1 MSKYLVTWV
10 DQLWKDEKDGIVKLL
25 HEKHRTQ
32 VIDNFE
38 PTQYGIRKFEKSQEI
53 DDKERGLYWTALVLS
68 FSKLEE

>member
-10 DQLWKDEKDGIVKLL
+10 DQFWQDKNDGTVELL
-25 HEKHRTQ
+25 HEKRRTQ
-32 VIDNFE
+32 VVDNFK

-53 DDKERGLYWTALVLS
+53 DDKEHGLYWTALVLS